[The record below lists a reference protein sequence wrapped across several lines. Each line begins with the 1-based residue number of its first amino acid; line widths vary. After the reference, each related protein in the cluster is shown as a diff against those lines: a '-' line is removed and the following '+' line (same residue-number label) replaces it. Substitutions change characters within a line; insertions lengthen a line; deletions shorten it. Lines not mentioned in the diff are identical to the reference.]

1 MGGGGGGLN
10 LKRAHLYSTTA
21 YRSNK
26 TGRENSEN
34 AISDN
39 LTKKKIIFIKI
50 EGFQTYKTLA
60 HRASRPIPKLPNI
73 EKLVLVT
80 SK

>member
-1 MGGGGGGLN
+1 MGGLN

-34 AISDN
+34 VISDN
-39 LTKKKIIFIKI
+39 LRKKKIIFIKI
-50 EGFQTYKTLA
+50 EGFQT
-60 HRASRPIPKLPNI
+60 
-73 EKLVLVT
+73 
-80 SK
+80 